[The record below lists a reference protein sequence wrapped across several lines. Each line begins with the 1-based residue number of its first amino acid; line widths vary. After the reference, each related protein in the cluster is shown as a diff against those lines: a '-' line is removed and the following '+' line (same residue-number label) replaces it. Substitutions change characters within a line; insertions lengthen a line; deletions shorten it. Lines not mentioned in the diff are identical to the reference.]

1 TRSLPPSLL
10 PSFLQRCAHS
20 EKKYGSPVSC
30 EQCKMVCAFN
40 KPDDVKRK
48 VGGQTLC
55 LLCTIN
61 FKKAQFKR
69 KQHERKKD
77 PQKPPSTTTPSTN
90 TAAVGNRSLKH
101 RDRHRDDE
109 SSASKKAK
117 LDLPPPPS
125 DATSSPQFFSTLTRD
140 SQPIDLISSNH
151 LMETDRLYSEI
162 ASLKKQVA
170 QKEQGLLDKDKQ
182 ICQLK
187 AETMEKEKEFRT
199 KFQSQLKSH
208 SDSVESLQAEIRNL
222 RRQLSQSSHKSSSS
236 VSAKGTGSAAKTGS
250 SSSSAHASL
259 AAALTSG
266 VS

>member
-1 TRSLPPSLL
+1 
-10 PSFLQRCAHS
+10 
-20 EKKYGSPVSC
+20 
-30 EQCKMVCAFN
+30 
-40 KPDDVKRK
+40 
-48 VGGQTLC
+48 
-55 LLCTIN
+55 
-61 FKKAQFKR
+61 
-69 KQHERKKD
+69 
-77 PQKPPSTTTPSTN
+77 
-90 TAAVGNRSLKH
+90 
-101 RDRHRDDE
+101 
-109 SSASKKAK
+109 
-117 LDLPPPPS
+117 
-125 DATSSPQFFSTLTRD
+125 
-140 SQPIDLISSNH
+140 
-151 LMETDRLYSEI
+151 METDRLYSEI